1 MIKTS
6 FRQDNSLPRSASV
19 NKQMKTKN
27 KQKTN
32 KNIILIK
39 KTNKKKTKHTP
50 STYPKHSENPISR

>member
-27 KQKTN
+27 KQKD
-32 KNIILIK
+32 KQ
-39 KTNKKKTKHTP
+39 KT
-50 STYPKHSENPISR
+50 